1 MLVSP
6 LRDQTGIAKS
16 NFIPQARVARLGI
29 GYVAAWSVSMKD
41 VRAVLLDKEQ
51 DLQRVRREIQA
62 LLVVIPLLA
71 QEPSFSNN
79 VLTPVATL
87 LPAQIGMEAASK
99 PPRKERFSQLLISW
113 LSESNS

>member
-1 MLVSP
+1 VLVSP
-6 LRDQTGIAKS
+6 LRDQIGIAR
-16 NFIPQARVARLGI
+16 NIFIPQVRVARLGI
-29 GYVAAWSVSMKD
+29 GYVAAWGVSMKD

-79 VLTPVATL
+79 VLTPAATL

-99 PPRKERFSQLLISW
+99 PPQKERFSQLLISW